1 MHTDLFTIEELKGL
15 MQSQGDTCV
24 SVLMPTRHTTSEALQ
39 NPIRF
44 KNLLR
49 QAQSM
54 LAEVNHPDPSALLDP
69 AEELL
74 DDRDFWRHQGNGLAA
89 YLTAGFFH
97 CYRVPFELAEM
108 VVVSDRFHL
117 KPLLRLLMADD
128 RFYLL
133 ALSQN
138 EIRLFECT
146 RHTVSE
152 VELEGIPES
161 LAEALRY
168 DEPERQLQYQTR
180 TPQRP
185 GRRAAVFHGHGGG
198 AETSKDDILRYFQ
211 TIDRGLQQF
220 LPDGRVPLVLAGVE
234 YLFSIYRQSNTFPFL
249 MDKGVPGN
257 PEGLKGEELHR
268 QAWEIV
274 APVFDRA
281 KRDEIDRFHALAGA
295 GKASDDF
302 QEVLDAAHYGR
313 VATLFLSVGVEI
325 WGNYDENEGTITLHE
340 EAQPGDQDLLD
351 LAAAQTIMTGGTVY
365 TVEAEEAPGEGPLAA
380 IFRW

>member
-1 MHTDLFTIEELKGL
+1 MYADLVTIEELKGL

-24 SVLMPTRHTTSEALQ
+24 SVMMPTRHTTSEALQ

-54 LAEVNHPDPSALLDP
+54 LADVNHPNPSTLLSPAEALL
-69 AEELL
+69 E
-74 DDRDFWRHQGNGLAA
+74 DRDFWHHQGNGLAA
-89 YLTAGFFH
+89 YFSDGFFH
-97 CYRVPFELAEM
+97 YYRVPIELEEI

-117 KPLLRLLMADD
+117 KPLLSLLRADG

-138 EIRLFECT
+138 EVRLFECT

-152 VELEGIPES
+152 VELVGIPVS
-161 LAEALRY
+161 LAEALKY
-168 DEPERQLQYQTR
+168 DQPERQLQYQTR

-198 AETSKDDILRYFQ
+198 NEPSKDDILHYFQ

-234 YLFSIYRQSNTFPFL
+234 YLFSIYRESNTFPFL
-249 MDKGVPGN
+249 MDKGVTGN
-257 PEGLKGEELHR
+257 PEGLRGEELHEP
-268 QAWEIV
+268 AWKIV
-274 APVFDRA
+274 EPVFDQAR
-281 KRDEIDRFHALAGA
+281 RDEIDRFHALAGT

-313 VATLFLSVGVEI
+313 VATLFVPVGLEI
-325 WGNYDENEGTITLHE
+325 WGKYNENGGKITLHE
-340 EAQPGDQDLLD
+340 GAQPGDQDLLD

-365 TVEAEEAPGEGPLAA
+365 AVEPEEAPSDAPLAA